1 MNTPNTYANQ
11 ANQYKK
17 NQLETATPE
26 EILILLY
33 DAAINFLNK
42 SKVSLEQKNMEQ
54 FSKDILNCR
63 NILLEFMNT
72 LDMENGGNVAE
83 TLYGLYRYY
92 HMVLVKSEISQNVD
106 GIDEVLR
113 HLINL
118 RGTWSKAIEIAKA
131 EKEQTLV
138 DKFESSESKNTSFE
152 YYDDDEDDETEDDE
166 DADYDDDDD
175 EEDEDEK

>member
-1 MNTPNTYANQ
+1 MNTSNTYTNQ

-42 SKVSLEQKNMEQ
+42 SKVSLEQHDNEQ

-83 TLYGLYRYY
+83 TLYSLYRYY
-92 HMVLVKSEISQNVD
+92 HMVLVKSEMSQNVE

-118 RGTWSKAIEIAKA
+118 RGTWHRAIEIAKA
-131 EKEQTLV
+131 EKEATLV
-138 DKFESSESKNTSFE
+138 DKFESSESKDTSFE
-152 YYDDDEDDETEDDE
+152 YYDDESDDDDDETE
-166 DADYDDDDD
+166 